1 MESFLNKCLHIDR
14 LSCSV
19 DDEETI
25 FQICNSVGCLKNGN
39 KDEGNCVKWG
49 ESGVIEKS
57 FLCDFDKYVKDSCMK
72 LIEDDYETKK
82 KNEYI
87 NLNEYCE
94 NSFNKLFNIEYV
106 DLPLIFYKTIYANF
120 FSSFNILENKQTE
133 KLIEDY
139 IYMMNIFYKITKKQ
153 KYILLHKA
161 NSAPNEKKHIN
172 GNYKNGDALLY
183 SDHIIAIADGV
194 SSIKNSGI
202 NVSNFSNELL
212 KKCLN
217 LYFYQN
223 IYNGL
228 FEEQNREIFKKYNMT
243 YNADQ
248 ILKPI
253 ICRSACSSN
262 FFGASTLLFSSLDK
276 DKLHICSIGDCQ
288 MLIVR
293 LKRDFV
299 NNTVFEKI
307 KIRHTEAKHLENSEE
322 YERDSNESDE
332 KENDT
337 KENIL
342 MSNKSFEKCEI
353 NTVDENASHSD
364 STSEHN
370 SQKNSFPINKKLSQ
384 ISSKYACENSSEK
397 TYTNSLENIKSSLMD
412 IYSNNKRLIQ
422 NDLFNGIHDKKNFEK
437 KKQNEDIILYIEEEI
452 DECVLQY
459 FDEVLS
465 DNNYKIG
472 DLSFTIKDKEL
483 DVYSNIRSNTL
494 NSQYVSTKTESEISD
509 DDDDKTILAK
519 NTLDDTGYK
528 NLMRIFTLDRTDI
541 LNNNQENEEVDNL
554 QYEDMIKNQQIKQT
568 KDNIQ
573 INGINYNDNN
583 VMSKNILKES
593 KTTKNFNFNNYRF
606 RYNKEDI
613 CEFDIIYKSKIQQH
627 YFNCPYQI
635 TYMPSNIKKGLN
647 SKKDSMALKV
657 DLKMN
662 KYSDIIAKCL
672 RYSDYSIVDI
682 KTNDIIIS
690 GSDGL
695 FDNLYD
701 DDIIKVLYNN
711 FYIINFNK
719 FIKLKH
725 FTHFY
730 EEYKKI
736 INNIN
741 KLILNNIKNSNKT
754 IKLSS
759 QEIYSSVYKYGI
771 SDEHSGSS
779 KIEFKEGKYSK
790 EMNGKYNCNL
800 NNSHISDDDKRS
812 DIIQCNQNKENEYD
826 TINSNF
832 NDKGYEHSLKD
843 CMSKNGSS
851 NTINNNNNMKNII
864 KYGKDKFA
872 LPSKIKNMFFNK
884 GKNDSI
890 QHTYNSVHKKKVNG
904 NGSELLKNQKTEE
917 INTEN
922 YLTSFNNGKEG
933 NDDRQFI
940 EQDTL
945 IEPPNEYVNK
955 NYDRNSYT
963 MNDFIHLNK
972 TNKKK
977 LVIAEKKIPSDA
989 CLYDSSDLIL
999 FDKNNNIYLNIKKAC
1014 DEIMELSNIL
1024 ANQQLNNRLL
1034 KKRIKIDKEKKKN
1047 MNNQKIKKSSEQTT
1061 SREQTEKDTKES
1073 NESTNTFSDCS
1084 EEQTE
1089 IFDKVN
1095 YDDIQS
1101 NKSKDKIILTPISEY
1116 IYDKYKKY
1124 FNMGKPDDTTVI
1136 ISIIKKNKYI

>member
-25 FQICNSVGCLKNGN
+25 FQMCNSVGCLKKGN

-57 FLCDFDKYVKDSCMK
+57 FLCDFDKYVKNSCMK

-106 DLPLIFYKTIYANF
+106 DLPLIFYKTIYVNF
-120 FSSFNILENKQTE
+120 FSSFNILENKHPE

-194 SSIKNSGI
+194 SSIKNIGI

-228 FEEQNREIFKKYNMT
+228 FEEQNKEIFKKYNMT

-293 LKRDFV
+293 LKKDFV

-307 KIRHTEAKHLENSEE
+307 KIKHTEPEYLENNRE
-322 YERDSNESDE
+322 YERDSNEID
-332 KENDT
+332 KQKNNT
-337 KENIL
+337 KENTL
-342 MSNKSFEKCEI
+342 MRNRSFEKFEI
-353 NTVDENASHSD
+353 NTVDENTSYSD
-364 STSEHN
+364 SASEHN

-384 ISSKYACENSSEK
+384 ISSKYPYEK
-397 TYTNSLENIKSSLMD
+397 AYTNSLENIKSNLMD

-422 NDLFNGIHDKKNFEK
+422 NDLFNGVHDKKDFEK
-437 KKQNEDIILYIEEEI
+437 KKQNEDIILYIEEEF

-459 FDEVLS
+459 FDEILS

-472 DLSFTIKDKEL
+472 DLSFTIKDKEF

-494 NSQYVSTKTESEISD
+494 ISQDVSTKTESEIS
-509 DDDDKTILAK
+509 DDDKTILAK

-528 NLMRIFTLDRTDI
+528 NLMRVFTLDRTDI
-541 LNNNQENEEVDNL
+541 LISNQDNEEVDNL
-554 QYEDMIKNQQIKQT
+554 QYEDMVKNQQIKQT
-568 KDNIQ
+568 EDNIQ
-573 INGINYNDNN
+573 RNEINYNDNN
-583 VMSKNILKES
+583 VMPKN
-593 KTTKNFNFNNYRF
+593 TKISNFNNYRF

-613 CEFDIIYKSKIQQH
+613 CEFDIVYKSKIQQH

-635 TYMPSNIKKGLN
+635 TYMPSNLKKGFN
-647 SKKDSMALKV
+647 SKKNSMALKV

-730 EEYKKI
+730 EEYKKT

-741 KLILNNIKNSNKT
+741 KLILNNVKNSSKT
-754 IKLSS
+754 IKMSP
-759 QEIYSSVYKYGI
+759 QPIYNSVYKYEKPDED
-771 SDEHSGSS
+771 SDSS
-779 KIEFKEGKYSK
+779 NKEV
-790 EMNGKYNCNL
+790 NGKYNCNL
-800 NNSHISDDDKRS
+800 NDNHISDDDKRP
-812 DIIQCNQNKENEYD
+812 DIIECDQNRGNEYY
-826 TINSNF
+826 TIHTNF
-832 NDKGYEHSLKD
+832 NDKEYEHSLKD
-843 CMSKNGSS
+843 CISKRES
-851 NTINNNNNMKNII
+851 NSTINNNNNMKNII
-864 KYGKDKFA
+864 KYGKDKFTF
-872 LPSKIKNMFFNK
+872 PSKIKNMFFNK
-884 GKNDSI
+884 GKNDNI
-890 QHTYNSVHKKKVNG
+890 QHTSNNVYKKNMSD
-904 NGSELLKNQKTEE
+904 NGSALFKNQKTEE
-917 INTEN
+917 VNIEN
-922 YLTSFNNGKEG
+922 YLTSFNKGKEG
-933 NDDRQFI
+933 NDDKQFI

-977 LVIAEKKIPSDA
+977 LVIVEKKIANDA

-1047 MNNQKIKKSSEQTT
+1047 MNNQKIKKCSDQTT
-1061 SREQTEKDTKES
+1061 SCEQTEKDTKES
-1073 NESTNTFSDCS
+1073 NGSTNTFSDCS

>member
-1 MESFLNKCLHIDR
+1 M
-14 LSCSV
+14 
-19 DDEETI
+19 
-25 FQICNSVGCLKNGN
+25 CNSLVCLKKGSKN
-39 KDEGNCVKWG
+39 EGNCVKWD
-49 ESGVIEKS
+49 EPGVMEKS
-57 FLCDFDKYVKDSCMK
+57 FLCDFDKYVKNSCMK
-72 LIEDDYETKK
+72 IIEDDCETNK

-133 KLIEDY
+133 KLIEEY

-161 NSAPNEKKHIN
+161 NSAPNEKKYIN

-202 NVSNFSNELL
+202 NVSNFSNDLL

-228 FEEQNREIFKKYNMT
+228 FEEQNKEIFKKYNMT

-262 FFGASTLLFSSLDK
+262 FFGASTLLFSSLNK

-293 LKRDFV
+293 LKKDFI
-299 NNTVFEKI
+299 NNTIFEKI
-307 KIRHTEAKHLENSEE
+307 KIRHTESGHLENSGE
-322 YERDSNESDE
+322 YEIGSDKSGENGNRNENE
-332 KENDT
+332 NENENRNGNINENENGNGNGNGNENDT
-337 KENIL
+337 TENKL
-342 MSNKSFEKCEI
+342 MSNESFEKCEI
-353 NTVDENASHSD
+353 PAVDENVTPSNNVYED
-364 STSEHN
+364 I
-370 SQKNSFPINKKLSQ
+370 SQKNNFPIIKQLSQ
-384 ISSKYACENSSEK
+384 ISSKYECENI
-397 TYTNSLENIKSSLMD
+397 YTNSLENIKSSLMN
-412 IYSNNKRLIQ
+412 IYSNNKKMIE
-422 NDLFNGIHDKKNFEK
+422 NDLFNGVDDKKKFEK
-437 KKQNEDIILYIEEEI
+437 KKQNEDIILYIEEEF
-452 DECVLQY
+452 DECMFQY
-459 FDEVLS
+459 FDEILS

-472 DLSFTIKDKEL
+472 NLSFTIKDKEL

-494 NSQYVSTKTESEISD
+494 ISQYISTKTESEISYD
-509 DDDDKTILAK
+509 NDDKTVLDK

-528 NLMRIFTLDRTDI
+528 NLMKFFTLDRTHI
-541 LNNNQENEEVDNL
+541 LNNNQEYEEVDIL
-554 QYEDMIKNQQIKQT
+554 QYENMMKNQL
-568 KDNIQ
+568 
-573 INGINYNDNN
+573 INKTENNLERNEIENNDNN
-583 VMSKNILKES
+583 VFSKDILKKSKNK
-593 KTTKNFNFNNYRF
+593 KNCNFNNYRF
-606 RYNKEDI
+606 RYNKENI
-613 CEFDIIYKSKIQQH
+613 YEFDIIYKSKIQQH

-635 TYMPSNIKKGLN
+635 TFMPSNIKKGLN
-647 SKKDSMALKV
+647 INTNNMALKV

-662 KYSDIIAKCL
+662 KYSDIIEKCL

-725 FTHFY
+725 FINFY
-730 EEYKKI
+730 EEYKKT

-741 KLILNNIKNSNKT
+741 KLILNNIKNSSKT
-754 IKLSS
+754 NINLS
-759 QEIYSSVYKYGI
+759 QPIYNSFYKY
-771 SDEHSGSS
+771 DEHNCNS
-779 KIEFKEGKYSK
+779 KTKFD
-790 EMNGKYNCNL
+790 GKYNSNL
-800 NNSHISDDDKRS
+800 SNTQISDDDKHF
-812 DIIQCNQNKENEYD
+812 DIIQCKHTKGDEYY
-826 TINSNF
+826 TIDNTF
-832 NDKGYEHSLKD
+832 NDKEYENSLKD
-843 CMSKNGSS
+843 CINKRESN
-851 NTINNNNNMKNII
+851 NTINKNNNMKNII
-864 KYGKDKFA
+864 KYSKDKFTF
-872 LPSKIKNMFFNK
+872 PSKIKNMFFNK
-884 GKNDSI
+884 GKNDNI
-890 QHTYNSVHKKKVNG
+890 QQTHDSDYKKKMND
-904 NGSELLKNQKTEE
+904 NSSTILKNQKTKE

-922 YLTSFNNGKEG
+922 YLTSLNKENEENEE
-933 NDDRQFI
+933 NDNKQLI
-940 EQDTL
+940 EQNTL
-945 IEPPNEYVNK
+945 IDPPNEYVNK
-955 NYDRNSYT
+955 NQFDINYDQNSYNI
-963 MNDFIHLNK
+963 NDFIHLNK

-977 LVIAEKKIPSDA
+977 IFIAEKKIPDDA

-999 FDKNNNIYLNIKKAC
+999 FDKKNNIYLNIKKAC

-1047 MNNQKIKKSSEQTT
+1047 MNSQKKKKCSEKII
-1061 SREQTEKDTKES
+1061 SCEQTEKTTKES
-1073 NESTNTFSDCS
+1073 NESTNIFPNFS
-1084 EEQTE
+1084 EEHME
-1089 IFDKVN
+1089 IFDKIN

-1101 NKSKDKIILTPISEY
+1101 NRSKDKIILTPISEY

>member
-25 FQICNSVGCLKNGN
+25 FQMCNSVGCLKKGN

-57 FLCDFDKYVKDSCMK
+57 FLCDFDKYVKNSCMK
-72 LIEDDYETKK
+72 LIEDDYETTK

-106 DLPLIFYKTIYANF
+106 DLPLIFYKTIYVNF
-120 FSSFNILENKQTE
+120 FSSFNILENKHPE

-194 SSIKNSGI
+194 SSIKNIGI

-228 FEEQNREIFKKYNMT
+228 FEEQNKEIFKKYNMT

-293 LKRDFV
+293 LKKDFV

-307 KIRHTEAKHLENSEE
+307 KIKHTEPEHLENNGE
-322 YERDSNESDE
+322 YERDSNEID
-332 KENDT
+332 KQENNT
-337 KENIL
+337 KENTL
-342 MSNKSFEKCEI
+342 MTNRSFEKSEI
-353 NTVDENASHSD
+353 NTVDENTSYSD
-364 STSEHN
+364 SASEHN

-384 ISSKYACENSSEK
+384 ISSKYSYEK
-397 TYTNSLENIKSSLMD
+397 AYTNSLENIKSNLMD
-412 IYSNNKRLIQ
+412 IYSNNKKLIQ
-422 NDLFNGIHDKKNFEK
+422 NDLFNGVDDKKDFEK
-437 KKQNEDIILYIEEEI
+437 KKQNEDIILYIEEEF

-459 FDEVLS
+459 FDEILS

-472 DLSFTIKDKEL
+472 DLSFTIKDKEF

-494 NSQYVSTKTESEISD
+494 ISQDVSTKTESEIS
-509 DDDDKTILAK
+509 DDDKTILAK

-528 NLMRIFTLDRTDI
+528 NLMKVFTLDRTDI
-541 LNNNQENEEVDNL
+541 LISNQENEEVDNL
-554 QYEDMIKNQQIKQT
+554 QYEDMVKNQEIKQT
-568 KDNIQ
+568 EDNIQ
-573 INGINYNDNN
+573 RNEINYNDNN
-583 VMSKNILKES
+583 VMPKN
-593 KTTKNFNFNNYRF
+593 TKISNFNNYRF

-613 CEFDIIYKSKIQQH
+613 CEFDIVYKSKIQQH

-635 TYMPSNIKKGLN
+635 TYMPSNLKKGFN
-647 SKKDSMALKV
+647 SKKNSMALKV

-725 FTHFY
+725 FTQFY
-730 EEYKKI
+730 EEYKKT

-741 KLILNNIKNSNKT
+741 KLIVNNIKNSSKT
-754 IKLSS
+754 IKMSP
-759 QEIYSSVYKYGI
+759 QPIYNSVYKYEKPDED
-771 SDEHSGSS
+771 SDSTN
-779 KIEFKEGKYSK
+779 KEV
-790 EMNGKYNCNL
+790 NGQYNCNL
-800 NNSHISDDDKRS
+800 NDNHISDNDKRP
-812 DIIQCNQNKENEYD
+812 DIIECDQNKGNEYY
-826 TINSNF
+826 TIHTNF
-832 NDKGYEHSLKD
+832 NDKEYEHSLKD
-843 CMSKNGSS
+843 CISKRESS
-851 NTINNNNNMKNII
+851 STINNNNNMKNII
-864 KYGKDKFA
+864 KYGKDKFTF
-872 LPSKIKNMFFNK
+872 PSKIKNMFFNK
-884 GKNDSI
+884 GKNDNI
-890 QHTYNSVHKKKVNG
+890 QHTSNNVYKKNMSD
-904 NGSELLKNQKTEE
+904 NGSALFKNQKTEE
-917 INTEN
+917 VNIEN
-922 YLTSFNNGKEG
+922 YLPSFNKGKEGKEG
-933 NDDRQFI
+933 NDDKQFI

-955 NYDRNSYT
+955 NYDRNGYT
-963 MNDFIHLNK
+963 MNDFIRLNK

-977 LVIAEKKIPSDA
+977 LVIAEKKIPNDA

-1047 MNNQKIKKSSEQTT
+1047 MNIQKIKKCSDQTT
-1061 SREQTEKDTKES
+1061 SCEQTEKDTKES
-1073 NESTNTFSDCS
+1073 NGSTNTFSDCS

>member
-25 FQICNSVGCLKNGN
+25 FQMCNSVGCLKKGN

-57 FLCDFDKYVKDSCMK
+57 FLCDFDKYVKNSCMK
-72 LIEDDYETKK
+72 LIEDDYETTK

-106 DLPLIFYKTIYANF
+106 DLPLIFYKTIYVNF
-120 FSSFNILENKQTE
+120 FSSFNILENKHPE

-194 SSIKNSGI
+194 SSIKNIGI

-228 FEEQNREIFKKYNMT
+228 FEEQNKEIFKKYNMT

-293 LKRDFV
+293 LKKDFV

-307 KIRHTEAKHLENSEE
+307 KIKHTEPEYLENNGE
-322 YERDSNESDE
+322 YERDSNEIG
-332 KENDT
+332 KQENNT
-337 KENIL
+337 KENTL
-342 MSNKSFEKCEI
+342 MSNRSFEKSEI
-353 NTVDENASHSD
+353 NTVDENTSYSD
-364 STSEHN
+364 SASEHN

-384 ISSKYACENSSEK
+384 ISSKYEYEK
-397 TYTNSLENIKSSLMD
+397 AYTNSLENIKSNLMD

-422 NDLFNGIHDKKNFEK
+422 NDLFNGVHDKKDFEK
-437 KKQNEDIILYIEEEI
+437 KKQNEDIILYIEEEF

-459 FDEVLS
+459 FDEILS

-472 DLSFTIKDKEL
+472 DLSFTIKDKEF

-494 NSQYVSTKTESEISD
+494 ISQDVSTKTESEIS
-509 DDDDKTILAK
+509 DDDKTILAK

-528 NLMRIFTLDRTDI
+528 NLMRVFTLDRTDI
-541 LNNNQENEEVDNL
+541 LISSQKNEEVDNL
-554 QYEDMIKNQQIKQT
+554 QYEDMVKKQQIKQT
-568 KDNIQ
+568 EDTIQ
-573 INGINYNDNN
+573 RNEINYNDNN
-583 VMSKNILKES
+583 VMPKN
-593 KTTKNFNFNNYRF
+593 TKISNFNNYRF

-613 CEFDIIYKSKIQQH
+613 CEFDIVYKSKIQQH

-635 TYMPSNIKKGLN
+635 TYMPSNLKKGFN
-647 SKKDSMALKV
+647 SKKNSMALKV

-725 FTHFY
+725 FTQFY
-730 EEYKKI
+730 EEYKKT

-741 KLILNNIKNSNKT
+741 KLIVSNIKNSSKT
-754 IKLSS
+754 IKMSPQPIS
-759 QEIYSSVYKYGI
+759 NSVYKYEKPDED
-771 SDEHSGSS
+771 SDSTN
-779 KIEFKEGKYSK
+779 KEV
-790 EMNGKYNCNL
+790 NGKYNCNL
-800 NNSHISDDDKRS
+800 NDNHISDNDKRP
-812 DIIQCNQNKENEYD
+812 DIIECDQNKGNEYY
-826 TINSNF
+826 TIHTNF
-832 NDKGYEHSLKD
+832 NDKEYEHSLKD
-843 CMSKNGSS
+843 CISKRESS
-851 NTINNNNNMKNII
+851 STINNNNNMKNII
-864 KYGKDKFA
+864 KYGKDKFTF
-872 LPSKIKNMFFNK
+872 PSKIKNMFFNK
-884 GKNDSI
+884 GKNDNI
-890 QHTYNSVHKKKVNG
+890 QHTSNNVYKKNMSD
-904 NGSELLKNQKTEE
+904 NGSALFKNQKTEE
-917 INTEN
+917 VNIEN
-922 YLTSFNNGKEG
+922 YLTSFNKGKEG
-933 NDDRQFI
+933 NDDKQFI

-955 NYDRNSYT
+955 NYDRNGYT
-963 MNDFIHLNK
+963 MNDFIRLNK

-977 LVIAEKKIPSDA
+977 LVIAEKKIPNDA

-1047 MNNQKIKKSSEQTT
+1047 MNNQKIKKCSDQTT
-1061 SREQTEKDTKES
+1061 SCEQTEKDTKES
-1073 NESTNTFSDCS
+1073 NGSTNTFSDCS

>member
-25 FQICNSVGCLKNGN
+25 FQMCNSVGCLKKGN

-57 FLCDFDKYVKDSCMK
+57 FLCDFDKYVKNSCMK

-106 DLPLIFYKTIYANF
+106 DLPLIFYKTIYVNF
-120 FSSFNILENKQTE
+120 FSSFNILENKHPE

-194 SSIKNSGI
+194 SSIKNIGI

-228 FEEQNREIFKKYNMT
+228 FEEQNKEIFKKYNMT

-293 LKRDFV
+293 LKKDFV
-299 NNTVFEKI
+299 NNTIFEKI
-307 KIRHTEAKHLENSEE
+307 KIKHTEPEYLENNGE
-322 YERDSNESDE
+322 YERDSNEID
-332 KENDT
+332 KQENT
-337 KENIL
+337 L
-342 MSNKSFEKCEI
+342 MTNRSFEKSEI
-353 NTVDENASHSD
+353 NTVDENTSYSD
-364 STSEHN
+364 SASEHN

-384 ISSKYACENSSEK
+384 ISSKYPYEK
-397 TYTNSLENIKSSLMD
+397 AYTNSLENIKSNLMD

-422 NDLFNGIHDKKNFEK
+422 NDLFNGVHDKKDFEK
-437 KKQNEDIILYIEEEI
+437 KKQNEDIILYIEEEF

-459 FDEVLS
+459 FDEILS

-472 DLSFTIKDKEL
+472 DLSFTIKDKEF

-494 NSQYVSTKTESEISD
+494 ISQDVSTKTESEIS

-528 NLMRIFTLDRTDI
+528 NLMRVFTLDRTDI
-541 LNNNQENEEVDNL
+541 LINNQDNEEVGNL
-554 QYEDMIKNQQIKQT
+554 QYEDMVKNQQIKQT
-568 KDNIQ
+568 EDNIQ
-573 INGINYNDNN
+573 RNEINYNDNN
-583 VMSKNILKES
+583 VMPKN
-593 KTTKNFNFNNYRF
+593 TKISNFNNYRF

-613 CEFDIIYKSKIQQH
+613 CEFDIVYKSKIQQH

-635 TYMPSNIKKGLN
+635 TYMPSNLKKGFN
-647 SKKDSMALKV
+647 SKKNSMALKV

-725 FTHFY
+725 FTQFY
-730 EEYKKI
+730 EEYKKT

-741 KLILNNIKNSNKT
+741 KLILNNIKNSSKT
-754 IKLSS
+754 IKMSP
-759 QEIYSSVYKYGI
+759 QPIYNSVYKYEKPDED
-771 SDEHSGSS
+771 SDSTN
-779 KIEFKEGKYSK
+779 KEV
-790 EMNGKYNCNL
+790 NGQYNCNL
-800 NNSHISDDDKRS
+800 NDSHISDNDKRP
-812 DIIQCNQNKENEYD
+812 DIIECDQNKGNEYY
-826 TINSNF
+826 TIHTNF
-832 NDKGYEHSLKD
+832 NDKEYEHSLKD
-843 CMSKNGSS
+843 CISKRESS
-851 NTINNNNNMKNII
+851 STINNNNNMKNII
-864 KYGKDKFA
+864 KYGKDKFTF
-872 LPSKIKNMFFNK
+872 PSKIKNMFFNK
-884 GKNDSI
+884 GKNDNI
-890 QHTYNSVHKKKVNG
+890 QHTSNNVYKKNMSG
-904 NGSELLKNQKTEE
+904 NGSALFKNQKTEE
-917 INTEN
+917 VNIEN
-922 YLTSFNNGKEG
+922 YLTSFNKGKEGKEG
-933 NDDRQFI
+933 NDDKQFI

-955 NYDRNSYT
+955 NYDRNGYT
-963 MNDFIHLNK
+963 MNDFIRLNK

-977 LVIAEKKIPSDA
+977 LVITEKKIPNDA

-1034 KKRIKIDKEKKKN
+1034 KKRIKMDKEKKKN
-1047 MNNQKIKKSSEQTT
+1047 MNNQKIKKCSDQTT
-1061 SREQTEKDTKES
+1061 SCEQTEKDTKES
-1073 NESTNTFSDCS
+1073 NGSANTFSDCS

>member
-1 MESFLNKCLHIDR
+1 MESFLNKCLHIDT

-19 DDEETI
+19 DDDETI
-25 FQICNSVGCLKNGN
+25 FQMCNSAVCLKKGSKN
-39 KDEGNCVKWG
+39 EGNCVKWG
-49 ESGVIEKS
+49 ESGVMEKS
-57 FLCDFDKYVKDSCMK
+57 FLCDFDKYVKNSCMK
-72 LIEDDYETKK
+72 IIEDDCETKK

-139 IYMMNIFYKITKKQ
+139 IHMMNIFYKIAKKQ

-161 NSAPNEKKHIN
+161 NSAPNEKKYIN

-202 NVSNFSNELL
+202 NVSNFSNDLL

-228 FEEQNREIFKKYNMT
+228 FEEQNKEIFKKYNMT
-243 YNADQ
+243 YNSDQ

-262 FFGASTLLFSSLDK
+262 FFGASTLLFSSLNK

-293 LKRDFV
+293 LKKDFV
-299 NNTVFEKI
+299 NNTIFEKI
-307 KIRHTEAKHLENSEE
+307 KIRVTESEHLENSEE
-322 YERDSNESDE
+322 YEIDSDKSDE
-332 KENDT
+332 NENKNET
-337 KENIL
+337 KENGL
-342 MSNKSFEKCEI
+342 MRNKIFEKCEI
-353 NTVDENASHSD
+353 PVVDENVAYSD
-364 STSEHN
+364 HLYEDI
-370 SQKNSFPINKKLSQ
+370 SQKNNFLINEKLSQ
-384 ISSKYACENSSEK
+384 KSSKYECENI
-397 TYTNSLENIKSSLMD
+397 YLNSLENIKSGLMN
-412 IYSNNKRLIQ
+412 IYSNNKKLIES
-422 NDLFNGIHDKKNFEK
+422 DLFNGLYDKKKFEK
-437 KKQNEDIILYIEEEI
+437 KKKNEDIILYIEEEF
-452 DECVLQY
+452 DECMLQY
-459 FDEVLS
+459 FDEILS

-483 DVYSNIRSNTL
+483 DAYSNIRSNTL
-494 NSQYVSTKTESEISD
+494 ISQYISTKTESEISYD
-509 DDDDKTILAK
+509 NDDKTILAK

-528 NLMRIFTLDRTDI
+528 NLMKIFTLDRTDI
-541 LNNNQENEEVDNL
+541 LNNNQKYEEVDIF
-554 QYEDMIKNQQIKQT
+554 QYEDMMNDQQIKKKENNVQR
-568 KDNIQ
+568 NEIE
-573 INGINYNDNN
+573 YNDNN
-583 VMSKNILKES
+583 VVSKNILKES
-593 KTTKNFNFNNYRF
+593 KNKKNYNFNNYRF
-606 RYNKEDI
+606 RYNKENI

-635 TYMPSNIKKGLN
+635 TFMPSNIKKGLN
-647 SKKDSMALKV
+647 SNTNSMALKV

-711 FYIINFNK
+711 FYIINFNN

-725 FTHFY
+725 FINFY
-730 EEYKKI
+730 EEYKKT

-741 KLILNNIKNSNKT
+741 KLILNNIKNSTKTNK
-754 IKLSS
+754 ISS
-759 QEIYSSVYKYGI
+759 QPIYNSFYKYERY
-771 SDEHSGSS
+771 DEHNCNS
-779 KIEFKEGKYSK
+779 KIKFDEKYIP
-790 EMNGKYNCNL
+790 NL
-800 NNSHISDDDKRS
+800 NNTQISDDNNRF
-812 DIIQCNQNKENEYD
+812 DIIHCKQTKGNEYY
-826 TINSNF
+826 TINSNS
-832 NDKGYEHSLKD
+832 NDKEYEHSLKD
-843 CMSKNGSS
+843 CISKRES
-851 NTINNNNNMKNII
+851 NNSINNNNNNMNNII
-864 KYGKDKFA
+864 KYSKNKFTFS
-872 LPSKIKNMFFNK
+872 SKIKNMFFNK
-884 GKNDSI
+884 GKNDNI
-890 QHTYNSVHKKKVNG
+890 QHTHDSVYKKKMSDN
-904 NGSELLKNQKTEE
+904 SSTLFKNQRIKE

-922 YLTSFNNGKEG
+922 YLTSLNKGKEG
-933 NDDRQFI
+933 NDNKQLI
-940 EQDTL
+940 EENTL
-945 IEPPNEYVNK
+945 IEPSNEYVNK
-955 NYDRNSYT
+955 NKFDINHDQNSY
-963 MNDFIHLNK
+963 NISDFMHLNK

-977 LVIAEKKIPSDA
+977 IFIAKKKIPSDA
-989 CLYDSSDLIL
+989 CLYDTSDLIL
-999 FDKNNNIYLNIKKAC
+999 FDKKNNIYLNIKKAC

-1024 ANQQLNNRLL
+1024 ANQQLDNRLL

-1047 MNNQKIKKSSEQTT
+1047 MNSQKIKKYSEQIT
-1061 SREQTEKDTKES
+1061 SCKQTEKNTKES
-1073 NESTNTFSDCS
+1073 NEITNIFSKFS
-1084 EEQTE
+1084 EEHME

>member
-25 FQICNSVGCLKNGN
+25 FQMCNSVGCLKKGN

-57 FLCDFDKYVKDSCMK
+57 FLCDFDKYVKNSCMK
-72 LIEDDYETKK
+72 LIEDDYETTK

-106 DLPLIFYKTIYANF
+106 DLPLIFYKTIYVNF
-120 FSSFNILENKQTE
+120 FSSFNILENKQPE

-194 SSIKNSGI
+194 SSIKNIGI

-228 FEEQNREIFKKYNMT
+228 FEEQNKEIFKKYNMT

-293 LKRDFV
+293 LKKDFV

-307 KIRHTEAKHLENSEE
+307 KIKHTEPEHLENNGE
-322 YERDSNESDE
+322 YERDSNEID
-332 KENDT
+332 KQENT
-337 KENIL
+337 L
-342 MSNKSFEKCEI
+342 MTNRSFEKSEI
-353 NTVDENASHSD
+353 NTVDENTSYSD
-364 STSEHN
+364 SASEHN

-384 ISSKYACENSSEK
+384 ISSKYPYEK
-397 TYTNSLENIKSSLMD
+397 AYTNSLENIKSNLMD
-412 IYSNNKRLIQ
+412 IYSNNKKLIQ
-422 NDLFNGIHDKKNFEK
+422 NDLFNGVDDKKDFEK
-437 KKQNEDIILYIEEEI
+437 TKQNEDIILYIEEEF

-459 FDEVLS
+459 FDEILS

-472 DLSFTIKDKEL
+472 DLSFTIKDKEF

-494 NSQYVSTKTESEISD
+494 ISQDVSTKTESEIS
-509 DDDDKTILAK
+509 DDDKTILAK

-528 NLMRIFTLDRTDI
+528 NLMRVFTLDRTDI
-541 LNNNQENEEVDNL
+541 LISSQKNEEVDNL
-554 QYEDMIKNQQIKQT
+554 QYEDMVKKQQIKQT
-568 KDNIQ
+568 EDTIQ
-573 INGINYNDNN
+573 RNEINYNDNN
-583 VMSKNILKES
+583 VMPKN
-593 KTTKNFNFNNYRF
+593 TKISNFNNYRF

-613 CEFDIIYKSKIQQH
+613 CEFDIVYKSKIQQH

-635 TYMPSNIKKGLN
+635 TYMPSNLKKGFN
-647 SKKDSMALKV
+647 SKKNSMALKV

-725 FTHFY
+725 FTQFY
-730 EEYKKI
+730 EEYKKT
-736 INNIN
+736 INTIN
-741 KLILNNIKNSNKT
+741 KLIVSNIKNSSKT
-754 IKLSS
+754 IKMSPQPIS
-759 QEIYSSVYKYGI
+759 NSVYKYEKPDED
-771 SDEHSGSS
+771 SDSTN
-779 KIEFKEGKYSK
+779 KEV
-790 EMNGKYNCNL
+790 NGKYNCNL
-800 NNSHISDDDKRS
+800 NDNHISDNDKRP
-812 DIIQCNQNKENEYD
+812 DIIECDQNKGNEYY
-826 TINSNF
+826 TIHTNF
-832 NDKGYEHSLKD
+832 NDKEYEHSLKD
-843 CMSKNGSS
+843 CISKRESS
-851 NTINNNNNMKNII
+851 STINNNNNMKNII
-864 KYGKDKFA
+864 KYGKDKFTF
-872 LPSKIKNMFFNK
+872 PSKIKNMFFNK
-884 GKNDSI
+884 GKNDNI
-890 QHTYNSVHKKKVNG
+890 QHTSNNVYKKNMSD
-904 NGSELLKNQKTEE
+904 NGSALFKNQKTEE
-917 INTEN
+917 VNIEN
-922 YLTSFNNGKEG
+922 YLTSFNKGKEG
-933 NDDRQFI
+933 NDDKQFI

-955 NYDRNSYT
+955 NYDRNGYT
-963 MNDFIHLNK
+963 MNDFIRLNK

-977 LVIAEKKIPSDA
+977 LVIAEKKIPNNA

-1047 MNNQKIKKSSEQTT
+1047 MNIQKIKKCSDQTT
-1061 SREQTEKDTKES
+1061 SCEQTEKDTKES
-1073 NESTNTFSDCS
+1073 NGSTNTFSDCS